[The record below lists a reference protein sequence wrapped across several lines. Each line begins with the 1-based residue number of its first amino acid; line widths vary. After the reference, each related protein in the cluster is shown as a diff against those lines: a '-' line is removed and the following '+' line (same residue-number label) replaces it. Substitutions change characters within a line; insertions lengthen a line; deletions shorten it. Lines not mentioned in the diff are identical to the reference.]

1 MIAFE
6 VSLNGKV
13 VSTAGVKDFGVLTAI
28 LSWVRRRS
36 DKARDGKTIEEEL
49 TFEVGGLDSHNPDLS
64 EHLKWLSK
72 ALHVGDVVS
81 IHIVDRDAVNL
92 PKSRK
97 RDDPKKIAKAKRRY
111 YERLKRELE
120 KYG

>member
-1 MIAFE
+1 
-6 VSLNGKV
+6 
-13 VSTAGVKDFGVLTAI
+13 VLTAI

-36 DKARDGKTIEEEL
+36 DKARDRKKIEEEL
-49 TFEVGGLDSHNPDLS
+49 IFEVSGLDSHNPHLR

-81 IHIVDRDAVNL
+81 IRIVDRDAVNL

-97 RDDPKKIAKAKRRY
+97 RDDPKKIAKAKH
-111 YERLKRELE
+111 ERLKRELG
-120 KYG
+120 K

>member
-36 DKARDGKTIEEEL
+36 DKARDGKTIEEQL
-49 TFEVGGLDSHNPDLS
+49 TFEVSGLDSHNPDLS
-64 EHLKWLSK
+64 EHLK
-72 ALHVGDVVS
+72 
-81 IHIVDRDAVNL
+81 
-92 PKSRK
+92 
-97 RDDPKKIAKAKRRY
+97 
-111 YERLKRELE
+111 
-120 KYG
+120 